1 VRGFGESGAKETT
14 SSLSVP
20 KTTVTA
26 TSTTSCRLQNR
37 ARRTGATLPMA
48 GSASR
53 RSTDSLAVVLLMT
66 AAAGWAAATRPT
78 RRPVLDDIRDQ

>member
-1 VRGFGESGAKETT
+1 MV
-14 SSLSVP
+14 
-20 KTTVTA
+20 
-26 TSTTSCRLQNR
+26 
-37 ARRTGATLPMA
+37 